1 MLKQFIFWLLVP
13 VLLQAQKVS
22 ELKTYSKDNYS
33 IQYAANW
40 DLNTEGQMGTTFVLF
55 SKPSSANDKFRENV
69 NLMVQDLSG
78 YNVDLDTYAAISEQQ
93 LKSMVTAFV
102 MLENKKKK
110 DALGEYQHVIYK
122 GEQGNFKLTFEQHYR
137 IINNKAYVLTFTAEQ
152 TEYDKF
158 KPTTSVMFNSF
169 KLNK

>member
-1 MLKQFIFWLLVP
+1 MLKLLVFWILVP
-13 VLLQAQKVS
+13 MLLQAQKVS

-33 IQYAANW
+33 IQYTANW

-69 NLMVQDLSG
+69 NLIVQDLSG

-93 LKSMVTAFV
+93 LKNTVTAFIL
-102 MLENKKKK
+102 LENKKKK
-110 DALGEYQHVIYK
+110 DEQGDYQHVIYT
-122 GEQGNFKLTFEQHYR
+122 GVQGNFNLTFEQHYR

-152 TEYDKF
+152 AEYDKF
-158 KPTTSVMFNSF
+158 KNTTTVMLNSF
-169 KLNK
+169 KVKR